1 MTHRRLPAPLCILQ
15 WVLGLVILV
24 EALRFAFSPGA
35 TQLFARTGLPNILH
49 VGLACAEI
57 AAAIL
62 FLIPRTMVAG
72 GRLLI
77 AVLALAIVIHIFHG
91 WFDVGALLVYLA
103 ATWAVI
109 ATASSSYEN

>member
-1 MTHRRLPAPLCILQ
+1 MKHNRLPVQLCILQ

-24 EALRFAFSPGA
+24 EGLRFAYAPGA
-35 TQLFARTGLPNILH
+35 VQVFAKAGLPNFLH
-49 VGLACAEI
+49 VGLAWAEI
-57 AAAIL
+57 TAAIL

-72 GRLLI
+72 GRLLMT
-77 AVLALAIVIHIFHG
+77 VLALAIVIHILHG

-109 ATASSSYEN
+109 ATASSS